1 MPTTTISKTYNV
13 VSPIINAVKSF
24 IPVVCGV
31 PESALTGISDR
42 YILEIT
48 ADLGGNYLGFGPGQH
63 EFVIHA
69 YLQDKIVL
77 HAASEWQGIMSAFPG
92 GAEAEGLIKMADTAT
107 QVATG
112 FSAISTVSTQRKWTG
127 SNPITLNLRL
137 KFEAINDVETEVLTP
152 CRVLQGLTLP
162 REGMKNNVIGLIPP
176 GPSPF
181 TLSQGEMARGEQIT
195 VNIGNFIGFSS
206 VIVKNVKVTYENR
219 MSYSGPIGAEVDLTI
234 ETWRMLTR
242 TELNSAYLQKMQI
255 SGTNKIGIVG

>member
-1 MPTTTISKTYNV
+1 MPTTIISKTYNV
-13 VSPIINAVKSF
+13 VAPIINAVSSF
-24 IPVVCGV
+24 LPVVCGV

-48 ADLGGNYLGFGPGQH
+48 ANLGGDVIGLGPGQS

-69 YLQDKIVL
+69 YLQDKVVL
-77 HAASEWQGIMSAFPG
+77 NASSSWQGIMDSFPG
-92 GAEAEGLIKMADTAT
+92 GAEAGALIKLADTAT

-112 FSAISTVSTQRKWTG
+112 FSAISTVSTQRKWVG
-127 SNPITLNLRL
+127 SDPITIQLRL
-137 KFEAINDVETEVLTP
+137 KFEAVNNVENEVLTP

-162 REGMKNNVIGLIPP
+162 RAGLKNNVIGLIPP

-181 TLSQGEMARGEQIT
+181 TLDQKVIPRGEQIT
-195 VNIGNFIGFSS
+195 INIGNFIGFGS

-234 ETWRMLTR
+234 ETFRMLTR
-242 TELNSAYLQKMQI
+242 GELESAYLQKMQV